1 MVVKDNLLGSAILM
15 PMSALKVTLAQITCQ
30 LHDKEANLKRMA
42 SVVRRTEGQVVV
54 FPEMNLTGYLP
65 RDDLFKLSETMT
77 GKSIKAVSKLA
88 KETKKDI
95 VFGAPIKDEKVH
107 GHVFNSCILAAGDGG
122 LFRYDKMY
130 LPNFGP
136 FEERVFFSHG
146 SEAVVAQGMHARLG
160 LMVCYDMFFPELAKL
175 EALMGA
181 QLLVNISASP
191 TTSRPSFQ
199 KVMPA
204 RAVENGVFLA
214 YTNMVGVH
222 GSLIFAGGSTL
233 YSPRGDA
240 LATAKDLKDDV
251 LEHEIDLAELD
262 AARRFRP
269 LLRDSRP
276 EILDRLGDAL
286 RNRGT

>member
-1 MVVKDNLLGSAILM
+1 MAGTVVTIAQ
-15 PMSALKVTLAQITCQ
+15 VTCR
-30 LHDKEANLKRMA
+30 LHDKEANLKRM
-42 SVVRRTEGQVVV
+42 SSIVRGTRGRVVV

-65 RDDLFKLSETMT
+65 RDDLFKLSETMS
-77 GKSIKAVSKLA
+77 GPSIKAVSKLA

-95 VFGAPIKDEKVH
+95 VFGAPIKDDKVH
-107 GHVFNSCILAAGDGG
+107 GHIFNSCIMAAGDGR
-122 LFRYDKMY
+122 LFRYDKTY

-146 SEAVVAQGMHARLG
+146 AEAVVADGLHAKLG

-175 EALMGA
+175 ESLMGA
-181 QLLVNISASP
+181 QVLVNISAAP

-214 YTNMVGVH
+214 YANMVGVH
-222 GSLIFAGGSTL
+222 GSLVFGGGSVL
-233 YSPRGDA
+233 YGPRGDV
-240 LATAKDLKDDV
+240 LASAKELEEEV
-251 LEHEIDLAELD
+251 LECEVDFAELEI
-262 AARRFRP
+262 ARRFRP

-276 EILDRLGDAL
+276 EVVDRLGAVL
-286 RNRGT
+286 RGGPT

>member
-1 MVVKDNLLGSAILM
+1 MW
-15 PMSALKVTLAQITCQ
+15 PMSLTAVTLAQVKCR
-30 LHDKEANLKRMA
+30 LHDKGANLKRMA
-42 SVVRRTEGQVVV
+42 SVVRKTKGRVVV

-65 RDDLFKLSETMT
+65 RDDLFKLSEPMDGPTL
-77 GKSIKAVSKLA
+77 KAVSKLA

-95 VFGAPIKDEKVH
+95 VFGAPVRDEKVH
-107 GHVFNSCILAAGDGG
+107 GHIYNSCLLATGDGR
-122 LFRYDKMY
+122 LQRYDKTY

-146 SEAVVAQGMHARLG
+146 TEAVVAQGLHARLG

-175 EALMGA
+175 ESLMGA
-181 QLLVNISASP
+181 QILVNISAAP
-191 TTSRPSFQ
+191 TTSGPSFR

-222 GSLIFAGGSTL
+222 GSLVFGGGSVM
-233 YSPRGDA
+233 YGPKGEVVA
-240 LATAKDLKDDV
+240 QAV
-251 LEHEIDLAELD
+251 ELEEEIVECEVDFAELEV
-262 AARRFRP
+262 ARRFRP

-276 EILDRLGDAL
+276 EVVDRLSAVL
-286 RNRGT
+286 RAGGP